1 MYLHINAGSAA
12 FQDGMFHK
20 KMIQISDKMRI
31 DISTAF
37 APYAYYK
44 KDYVASPYAMLW
56 SDNNYYLLA
65 YESGEMKHFRVDKM
79 DHIDIVYQKRQGKD
93 VFSKIDISKR
103 PLRMFGMFSGK
114 EKTVKLRFANYLAN
128 VVLDRFGK
136 DAVLAYEDE
145 KHFTFTTVIETSPQ
159 FYGWLCGLGKGVR
172 VVSPPEVVE
181 EMGNYVKGIAE
192 MY

>member
-1 MYLHINAGSAA
+1 MSL
-12 FQDGMFHK
+12 
-20 KMIQISDKMRI
+20 IQVSNL
-31 DISTAF
+31 TF
-37 APYAYYK
+37 A
-44 KDYVASPYAMLW
+44 
-56 SDNNYYLLA
+56 YLLA

-172 VVSPPEVVE
+172 IVSPPEVVE